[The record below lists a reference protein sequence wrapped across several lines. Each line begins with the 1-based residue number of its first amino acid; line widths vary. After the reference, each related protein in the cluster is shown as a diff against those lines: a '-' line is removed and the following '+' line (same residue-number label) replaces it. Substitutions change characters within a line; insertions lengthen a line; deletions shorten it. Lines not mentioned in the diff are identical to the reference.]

1 MRVPLLM
8 VMSTTAYYKRLQL
21 FCQLTMRFSLKPV
34 FTNAALVAFFL
45 CSAPVYSASFEYLY
59 IEANE
64 GNSSGGHSAI
74 QFGDEVYHYQHH
86 DSGLIRLLR
95 QDKQEFHFLYRFL
108 QNRRIHLSHIEVSGD
123 TFNMLREHFKVQF
136 LAQDQQL
143 KQLDDLRRDRVLI
156 QRLLH
161 KPGFDGSFPDAGSS
175 TALQLKG
182 VGLFYAGQE
191 LSDQKTGRRTEKPA
205 GVQSRLS
212 HTIELLRKKI
222 EQNYGQDFLLHRRK
236 QIIAGIKALKTGH
249 WPVVKPI
256 LSEDNF
262 PPAINSFADS
272 YEDYLTGLVAIKVL
286 VEEQPLRLDAFFV
299 THESVTPEEKEVLE
313 RLRDQQFLSLLKSVN
328 SGRPD
333 WGYAVIVNMAR
344 LLAVDLSVQLR
355 QWVYV
360 DDFAVDS
367 EWISADQFSEYAEQ
381 MQIQIND
388 ALDNLTRTRKALL
401 NPGSLTEAN
410 YSRLEMSANRYF
422 ELLKGRQHKAIRYMG
437 EKALPT
443 KSISVPD
450 WIVPELAQQQLA
462 RALTELDN
470 YESHL
475 LQELAEHYRY
485 DLITRNCVTE
495 LFRTIDQALLRHNK
509 EDVDQSKLAELVM
522 KESTDRLGG
531 NISASFNF
539 VPFVSFQSV
548 QDRYNV
554 TTSAVLNSYR
564 GQQLAILYAQNNGVM
579 TLLRESNTFSSTLY
593 TYNSDDAFFVFFT
606 DEPILLRPFFGLFNT
621 VAGIGQSVVGFL
633 SWPIDSGKNL
643 KSGATGILM
652 SLPELVFFNMRKGSY
667 KYLSYTQ
674 FVNEEKMRY

>member
-1 MRVPLLM
+1 LPVT
-8 VMSTTAYYKRLQL
+8 V
-21 FCQLTMRFSLKPV
+21 RFSLKPV
-34 FTNAALVAFFL
+34 FINAALVALFV
-45 CSAPVYSASFEYLY
+45 CSAPVSSASFEYLY

-64 GNSSGGHSAI
+64 GDSSGGHSAI

-108 QNRRIHLSHIEVSGD
+108 QNRRIHLNHVEVSED
-123 TFNMLREHFKVQF
+123 TFNMLREHFKLQF

-143 KQLDDLRRDRVLI
+143 KQLNDLHRDRVLI

-161 KPGFDGSFPDAGSS
+161 KPGFDDSFSDADSS
-175 TALQLKG
+175 MTLQLKG

-191 LSDQKTGRRTEKPA
+191 LSDQKTGRRIEKSIS
-205 GVQSRLS
+205 VQSRSL
-212 HTIELLRKKI
+212 HTMELLHKKI
-222 EQNYGQDFLLHRRK
+222 EQNYGQDFLLHRRE
-236 QIIAGIKALKTGH
+236 QITADIKALKTGH
-249 WPVVKPI
+249 WPEVKPV

-262 PPAINSFADS
+262 PAAINSFADS

-286 VEEQPLRLDAFFV
+286 MEEQPLHPDAFFV
-299 THESVTPEEKEVLE
+299 THESVTPEEKHVLE
-313 RLRDQQFLSLLKSVN
+313 RLRDQLIVSLLKSVN

-333 WGYAVIVNMAR
+333 WGYAVLVNMAR
-344 LLAVDLSVQLR
+344 LLAVDLSLQLG
-355 QWVYV
+355 QWVYI

-367 EWISADQFSEYAEQ
+367 EWISADQFAEYAEQ
-381 MQIQIND
+381 MQTQIND

-401 NPGSLTEAN
+401 NGGGLTEAN
-410 YSRLEMSANRYF
+410 YSKLEMSANRYF
-422 ELLKGRQHKAIRYMG
+422 ELLKGRQHKAIRYIG

-443 KSISVPD
+443 KSIKVPD
-450 WIVPELAQQQLA
+450 WIVPKLTQQQLA
-462 RALTELDN
+462 KALTELDN
-470 YESHL
+470 YETKL

-495 LFRTIDQALLRHNK
+495 LFRTIDQALLGQNR
-509 EDVDQSKLAELVM
+509 EDADQSKQAELVM
-522 KESTDRLGG
+522 KESTERLGG
-531 NISASFNF
+531 NISASYNF

-554 TTSAVLNSYR
+554 TASAVLNSYR
-564 GQQLAILYAQNNGVM
+564 GQKLAKLYANNKGLM

-593 TYNSDDAFFVFFT
+593 PYNSDDALFVFFT
-606 DEPILLRPFFGLFNT
+606 DEHILLRPFFGLFNT
-621 VAGIGQSVVGFL
+621 VAGIGQSVIGFL

-667 KYLSYTQ
+667 KYLSYNQ
-674 FVNEEKMRY
+674 FVNEEKSKY

>member
-1 MRVPLLM
+1 M
-8 VMSTTAYYKRLQL
+8 VMSTTADYKRLQL
-21 FCQLTMRFSLKPV
+21 FCQLTMHLSLKPV
-34 FTNAALVAFFL
+34 FLKAALVALFIS
-45 CSAPVYSASFEYLY
+45 SAPVSSASFEYLY

-108 QNRRIHLSHIEVSGD
+108 QNRRIHLSHIEVSED

-143 KQLDDLRRDRVLI
+143 KQLDDLHRDRVLI
-156 QRLLH
+156 RRLLH
-161 KPGFDGSFPDAGSS
+161 KPGFDDSFSDAGYS

-191 LSDQKTGRRTEKPA
+191 LSDQKTGRRTEKLT
-205 GVQSRLS
+205 GVQSRSL
-212 HTIELLRKKI
+212 HTIDLLRKKI
-222 EQNYGQDFLLHRRK
+222 EQNYGQDFLLHRRE
-236 QIIAGIKALKTGH
+236 QITADIEALKTGH

-256 LSEDNF
+256 LSEYNF

-286 VEEQPLRLDAFFV
+286 VEEQPLRTGAFFV
-299 THESVTPEEKEVLE
+299 THESVTPEEKDVLG
-313 RLRDQQFLSLLKSVN
+313 RLRDQLILSLLKSVN

-344 LLAVDLSVQLR
+344 LLAVDLSLQLGW
-355 QWVYV
+355 WVYI

-367 EWISADQFSEYAEQ
+367 EWISADQFAEYAEQ
-381 MQIQIND
+381 MQTQINE
-388 ALDNLTRTRKALL
+388 ALDNLTQTRNALL
-401 NPGSLTEAN
+401 KSAGLTEAN
-410 YSRLEMSANRYF
+410 YSKLEMSANRYF

-450 WIVPELAQQQLA
+450 WIIPELTQQQLA

-470 YESHL
+470 YESQL

-495 LFRTIDQALLRHNK
+495 LFRSIDQALLRHNK
-509 EDVDQSKLAELVM
+509 EVVDQSKQAGLVM

-548 QDRYNV
+548 QYRYNV

-564 GQQLAILYAQNNGVM
+564 GQQMAKLYAQNKGLM

-643 KSGATGILM
+643 KSGVTGILM

-674 FVNEEKMRY
+674 FVNEEKARY